1 MRWPKL
7 QKILPQSLRW
17 RLLLALLGVLLLAL
31 VLTGLTLQRLFNQH
45 ISEQFRQDLLVQLD
59 QLTAK
64 IELDENGQASI
75 EPQSMSDPRWTRT
88 YSGLYWQIDK
98 ISANGQTTTGVLR
111 SRSLWDYTLNI
122 TPDKPTPTLGSR
134 RNNTSNTIQRLRA
147 TGPQGAPLIVL
158 ARTIQPDESNGAQWR
173 LMVASETRHL
183 QADPRCVTRGPARRF
198 PTCFKWIS
206 QALTIRGEFLAEVRP

>member
-88 YSGLYWQIDK
+88 YSGLYWQIDQ

-122 TPDKPTPTLGSR
+122 TPDKPTPTLAAAATTQATPYNACAPQARKERHSSYWR
-134 RNNTSNTIQRLRA
+134 APSKPMKA
-147 TGPQGAPLIVL
+147 TGRNGGSWLPQK
-158 ARTIQPDESNGAQWR
+158 
-173 LMVASETRHL
+173 
-183 QADPRCVTRGPARRF
+183 PA
-198 PTCFKWIS
+198 TCKPPSGTLPACLPYRYAYCLCYW
-206 QALTIRGEFLAEVRP
+206 

>member
-122 TPDKPTPTLGSR
+122 TPPTPPPPPNRPRPPPTNPPPHQAAAATTQATPYNACAPQARKERHSSYWR
-134 RNNTSNTIQRLRA
+134 APSKPMKA
-147 TGPQGAPLIVL
+147 TGRNGGSWSPQKPATCKPHSGTLPACLPY
-158 ARTIQPDESNGAQWR
+158 
-173 LMVASETRHL
+173 
-183 QADPRCVTRGPARRF
+183 RCAY
-198 PTCFKWIS
+198 CLCCW
-206 QALTIRGEFLAEVRP
+206 